1 MGRSLPGSSVCE
13 ILQVGILEW
22 VAIFSPG
29 VLPYPGIE
37 PMPFMSP
44 ALAGSFS
51 TTSALNLFS
60 SSPFDVK
67 NSEFNLYVLLL
78 YAYLLL

>member
-1 MGRSLPGSSVCE
+1 MS
-13 ILQVGILEW
+13 
-22 VAIFSPG
+22 SPG
-29 VLPYPGIE
+29 DLPHPGIE
-37 PMPFMSP
+37 PMSLMSP

-51 TTSALNLFS
+51 TTSALTLFS

-78 YAYLLL
+78 YAYLLV